1 MNQTIQAPLIKATNL
16 SKTFVDRK
24 KGFVAAVRNMSF
36 EAYPGEI
43 FGLLGPNGAGK
54 TTAMRML
61 ATILS
66 PSSGTA
72 EINGYDI
79 IKNPDDVR
87 KSLGFL
93 SGDTGLYARLSA
105 REMIT
110 YFGKLYGLDS
120 KFIDLRLNM
129 LNTELE
135 LESFI
140 DRRCAKLS
148 TGEKQKVSIART
160 VIHDPPVL
168 ILDEPS
174 SGLDVLASRNIIR
187 FINSA
192 REQGNCIILSS
203 HDMGEVERLC
213 DRIAIIFDGKIIS
226 TGTKQYLYDK
236 YQSNNMEDVFL
247 NAIGVEV

>member
-79 IKNPDDVR
+79 
-87 KSLGFL
+87 
-93 SGDTGLYARLSA
+93 Y
-105 REMIT
+105 
-110 YFGKLYGLDS
+110 
-120 KFIDLRLNM
+120 
-129 LNTELE
+129 
-135 LESFI
+135 
-140 DRRCAKLS
+140 
-148 TGEKQKVSIART
+148 
-160 VIHDPPVL
+160 
-168 ILDEPS
+168 
-174 SGLDVLASRNIIR
+174 
-187 FINSA
+187 
-192 REQGNCIILSS
+192 
-203 HDMGEVERLC
+203 
-213 DRIAIIFDGKIIS
+213 
-226 TGTKQYLYDK
+226 
-236 YQSNNMEDVFL
+236 
-247 NAIGVEV
+247 